1 MKTISTLRMKINH
14 HGRWIGGALLLAV
27 LAGAWAGF
35 DQLMPQVPGGLRS
48 GQSRLGW
55 YLRSGQWHADVRT
68 AIAAADYVFDPAND
82 LLPTVPSAT
91 HHQMAAASSPPLP
104 SAGADGAHDG
114 DPS

>member
-1 MKTISTLRMKINH
+1 MKTISTLKLKLGNKR
-14 HGRWIGGALLLAV
+14 RWIGGALLLAV
-27 LAGAWAGF
+27 AVGTWGF
-35 DQLMPQVPGGLRS
+35 DQLMPQVPGGLRN
-48 GQSRLGW
+48 GQSRFGW